1 MLLEVKRLFDMT
13 GTFRRFVILT
23 LLRLPFDTLFNIINA
38 LFLKYAFDAV
48 NGAGKNGL
56 MIACALFGVGNIFL
70 FLYNGTVWT
79 LYATNV
85 TKWVGTIRRK
95 LFSHVSGLPLQQIES
110 RPIGEWMTRLN
121 ADVQAATAMLNQSI
135 HLPHAVVAIVNICAS
150 SLILILMDPRMFG
163 LIMLFVVPHI
173 LINRIF
179 VTKPMT
185 RFAINVQEVTA
196 KNTNDMNT
204 LVTCA
209 DIAIL
214 YDFWRAHGG
223 FSVQNWIIERLDDA
237 HKQLDEYQDC
247 NGGSKAYK

>member
-1 MLLEVKRLFDMT
+1 MRDMLAF
-13 GTFRRFVILT
+13 FRMAGGVRQFIILI
-23 LLRLPFDTLFNIINA
+23 LLRCPFDALYTVIQASFLRFAFGAINKA
-38 LFLKYAFDAV
+38 NPNELCHV
-48 NGAGKNGL
+48 
-56 MIACALFGVGNIFL
+56 CALFGIGSLFL

-185 RFAINVQEVTA
+185 RFAINVQEVTD